1 MPAKAMETAPETA
14 PATDTVFERD
24 LYMLAP
30 FKLPR
35 GQQYAVSSSDGQMLL
50 LVKRDRRAAVAPWR
64 SVASIATGLIVLG
77 FISSF
82 GDSLGGPVIKWS
94 AVAVG
99 CRAGVPWQRWRS
111 IPRCW
116 GSRLA
121 TFSRRER
128 PAEKVLE
135 VKQADRSRAFEA
147 SCTITGAK
155 GRLLGTVRRNY
166 LASLLRTQW
175 VLYGAG
181 GEPIAKAREDSMPRA
196 IGARLLG
203 WAVPTLRSNFALD
216 VAGGIAARPA
226 RAAGTGAGKG
236 DVRPSPGRARRGS
249 IPSSGSPSAVLI
261 DLDER

>member
-1 MPAKAMETAPETA
+1 MPAKAMETAPDTA
-14 PATDTVFERD
+14 PASDTVFERD

-30 FKLPR
+30 LKLPK

-50 LVKRDRRAAVAPWR
+50 LVRRGAGSRGAVAFIA
-64 SVASIATGLIVLG
+64 SVATGLIILG

-94 AVAVG
+94 AVVVGAVLG
-99 CRAGVPWQRWRS
+99 FLASVAVYPAML
-111 IPRCW
+111 

-121 TFSRRER
+121 SFSRRER

-135 VKQADRSRAFEA
+135 VKQADRSRAFEV

-166 LASLLRTQW
+166 LTSLLRAQW
-175 VLYGAG
+175 MLYGAG
-181 GEPIAKAREDSMPRA
+181 GEPIAKAREASIPRA
-196 IGARLLG
+196 IAARLIG
-203 WAVPTLRSNFALD
+203 WAVPKLRSNFA
-216 VAGGIAARPA
+216 VTSPA
-226 RAAGTGAGKG
+226 
-236 DVRPSPGRARRGS
+236 
-249 IPSSGSPSAVLI
+249 GSPLGLVERQELVQGRVMFDLRQGGRQGLDPQLGLALAVLI